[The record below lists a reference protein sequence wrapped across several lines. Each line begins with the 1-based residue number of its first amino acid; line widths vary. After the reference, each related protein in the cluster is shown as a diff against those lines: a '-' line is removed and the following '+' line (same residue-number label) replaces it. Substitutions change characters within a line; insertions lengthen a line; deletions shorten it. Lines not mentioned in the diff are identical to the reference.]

1 MQCCLSGKLQPSDTF
16 CDVCDVTV
24 PVSST
29 AVRWNNN
36 HSGGTQNTK
45 APPPTRHADEDLHL
59 VAYKKAMF
67 RTLLQNSSN
76 LTQSSPQQT
85 HSNSYT
91 TMLPFHTLTLV
102 CYALVGVAALP
113 SIPPS
118 SELELNGQ
126 NGTIAVRGLLDRLKN
141 QPYASSV

>member
-1 MQCCLSGKLQPSDTF
+1 
-16 CDVCDVTV
+16 
-24 PVSST
+24 
-29 AVRWNNN
+29 
-36 HSGGTQNTK
+36 
-45 APPPTRHADEDLHL
+45 
-59 VAYKKAMF
+59 
-67 RTLLQNSSN
+67 
-76 LTQSSPQQT
+76 
-85 HSNSYT
+85 
-91 TMLPFHTLTLV
+91 MLPFHTLTLV